1 MAERSVIRA
10 SDDDRERVAE
20 RLRHASTE
28 GRLTADELED
38 RMHHALSARTYGQL
52 DALVADLPAHHPT
65 LAATPK
71 TSGLAI
77 ASMVMAFLWMGGMGS
92 LIALVLGLLARKEI
106 SDSKGRVTGRGLAFG
121 GILLGSLGVLAAA
134 ALVLISAAGHFAG
147 FHHVNEVLSR

>member
-1 MAERSVIRA
+1 MAERSVIGA
-10 SDDDRERVAE
+10 CDDAREGVAE
-20 RLRHASTE
+20 RLRHASAE

-106 SDSKGRVTGRGLAFG
+106 SGSKGRATGPGVAVG
-121 GILLGSLGVLAAA
+121 GILPGPPGVLAAA
-134 ALVLISAAGHFAG
+134 GRV
-147 FHHVNEVLSR
+147 